1 MVEDKDKE
9 LSLDILDE
17 ISGGRIKLTGYA
29 LLTAFIAFVK
39 SHGHSLEEGLEMFT
53 DGWEQNCDFKTKF
66 TDATGEDLQKA
77 IDFLKKNW

>member
-1 MVEDKDKE
+1 MAENKKNE
-9 LSLDILDE
+9 LSLESLDE
-17 ISGGRIKLTGYA
+17 VSGGRIKLTGYA

-39 SHGHSLEEGLEMFT
+39 ANGHNLEEGLEMFT
-53 DGWEQNCDFKTKF
+53 DGWEKDCEFKTRF